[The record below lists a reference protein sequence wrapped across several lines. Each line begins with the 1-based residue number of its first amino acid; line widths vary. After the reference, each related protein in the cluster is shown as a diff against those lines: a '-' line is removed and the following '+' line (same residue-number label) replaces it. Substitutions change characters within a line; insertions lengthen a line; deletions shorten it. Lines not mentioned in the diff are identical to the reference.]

1 MKIDNFIRSTVQVN
15 ENVERT
21 SDEQQ
26 GITAETSVI
35 DESSPLIQHERPTY
49 EEAFSGLASFFHCSR
64 SSHQC
69 CSCCS
74 II

>member
-21 SDEQQ
+21 SDEQP
-26 GITAETSVI
+26 GITTETSVI
-35 DESSPLIQHERPTY
+35 NESSPLIQHERPTY
-49 EEAFSGLASFFHCSR
+49 EEAFSGLASFFHCSH
-64 SSHQC
+64 SSQC